1 MKFVKSQFAIIIT
14 FSFLLPLHGF
24 AQTGG
29 IEGVVMLQPPGKPL
43 SGAIVRISNADKV
56 GPLETALYTKT
67 DKDGTFQFRELP
79 AATYILS
86 VSHPAHAVSSREVSI
101 DVVAKSIAPVKIQV
115 GEISQLEKIIVRSKK
130 FLPAVPRRDIRGT
143 ELTRLPGAFGDT
155 LRGITT
161 LPGVGIPNDLLGAL
175 FIRGSTPRDNLYYF
189 DRVPLGFPYHYGGL
203 VSTMSSSI
211 LDEVHIYPS
220 GYGAEFGLDSQA
232 VVDIYSRDE
241 IAERWAGNFN
251 VNFIYSEGVLER
263 KIGEKGYAYAAGRRS
278 YFDLILTHFI
288 EEEGVLLPRFWDY
301 QLKFFYP
308 LSEKHELM
316 LNAFAAADHFDFTNV
331 DIDAYPDFLAYLKN
345 GFEGQGIHLRSQ
357 LSSKLTSQLSFTRS
371 LNYLNVDFT
380 RFASDYRL
388 TRSVKELE
396 ESGDSGFVDE
406 AGASVL
412 NLKINVPVYTLR
424 EDVTYQASSTFQIE
438 PGFLFTFSPA
448 NIFED
453 SRRAIYT
460 DIDAEMREIDQWVET
475 QETFDYQFFRVE
487 WYLQGRYRPL
497 PYLTIVNGFRF
508 DYFNLTDQ
516 LSIQPRTSLNF
527 TTPIGTDIR
536 LGYGRYEQSPRPY
549 QMLSPEGNPHL
560 KSSVAIHYSL
570 EFEHRFAEQTELKL
584 SGFYKTQE
592 KLVTSLKKAYSEGT
606 ARIDAFKY
614 QFVLP
619 GDSAEYMNRSDGIA
633 HGVEAFLRHRVDEKF
648 FGWISYAWLN
658 TEHRRQPSEPY
669 LPYFFEN
676 MHTISIVANYNL
688 TRATEIGVKWQ
699 YTSGTDKIDV
709 SEMVIFQDP
718 VTQGLRPLVGEIS
731 SSYSLVTLPAYH
743 RLDMRLSRKQKIRG
757 MKVGIFLEIVN
768 AYNFHDAIIFD
779 YSTGIEG
786 TGNDSGFSSQ
796 LPRFFSAGLTLEF

>member
-1 MKFVKSQFAIIIT
+1 MKSQFALIIT
-14 FSFLLPLHGF
+14 FSFLLTLYGF
-24 AQTGG
+24 AETGG
-29 IEGVVMLQPPGKPL
+29 IEGVVLLQPAGKPL
-43 SGAIVRISNADKV
+43 SGAIVRVSNADKV
-56 GPLETALYTKT
+56 DPLETTLYTET

-79 AATYILS
+79 AATYMLS
-86 VSHPAHAVSSREVSI
+86 VSHPVQAVSKKEVSI
-101 DVVAKSIAPVKIQV
+101 DVVESIVNVKIEV
-115 GEISQLEKIIVRSKK
+115 DEILQLEKITVRSKK
-130 FLPAVPRRDIRGT
+130 FLPTVPRRDIRGP

-161 LPGVGIPNDLLGAL
+161 LPGVGIPNDLLGTL

-241 IAERWAGNFN
+241 IAKRWAGNFN
-251 VNFIYSEGVLER
+251 INFIYSEGVLER
-263 KIGEKGYAYAAGRRS
+263 KIGERGYVYVAGRRS

-308 LSEKHELM
+308 LSEKHDLM
-316 LNAFAAADHFDFTNV
+316 INAFAAADHFDFTNV
-331 DIDAYPDFLAYLKN
+331 EIDAYPDFSAYLKN

-357 LSSKLTSQLSFTRS
+357 LSSKLTSQLSLTRS

-380 RFASDYRL
+380 RLRADYRL
-388 TRSVKELE
+388 TSTVEELE
-396 ESGDSGFVDE
+396 ESGDSGLVDA

-453 SRRAIYT
+453 TRRAIYT
-460 DIDAEMREIDQWVET
+460 DIDTEMREIDDEIDQWVET
-475 QETFDYQFFRVE
+475 QETFDYRFLRVE
-487 WYLQGRYRPL
+487 WYLQGRYTPL

-516 LSIQPRTSLNF
+516 LSIQPRTSLNL

-549 QMLSPEGNPHL
+549 QMLSPEGNSHL
-560 KSSVAIHYSL
+560 KSSVATHYSL

-592 KLVTSLKKAYSEGT
+592 KLVNSLKKSYSEGT
-606 ARIDAFKY
+606 FLFDSLKY

-619 GDSAEYMNRSDGIA
+619 GDSAEYMNRGDGIA
-633 HGVEAFLRHRVDEKF
+633 YGVEAFLRHRVDEKF
-648 FGWISYAWLN
+648 FGWISYAWLS

-676 MHTISIVANYNL
+676 MHTVSIVANYNL
-688 TRATEIGVKWQ
+688 TRDTEIGMKWQ
-699 YTSGTDKIDV
+699 YTSGTDRIDV
-709 SEMVIFQDP
+709 SEVVIFQDP
-718 VTQGLRPLVGEIS
+718 VTQGVRPLVGGIS
-731 SSYSLVTLPAYH
+731 SAYSLVKLPAYH
-743 RLDMRLSRKQKIRG
+743 RLDVRLSRKQKIRG
-757 MKVGIFLEIVN
+757 MKVGIFLEVVN
-768 AYNFHDAIIFD
+768 AYNFNDAIIFR

-786 TGNDSGFSSQ
+786 TGNASGFSSQ